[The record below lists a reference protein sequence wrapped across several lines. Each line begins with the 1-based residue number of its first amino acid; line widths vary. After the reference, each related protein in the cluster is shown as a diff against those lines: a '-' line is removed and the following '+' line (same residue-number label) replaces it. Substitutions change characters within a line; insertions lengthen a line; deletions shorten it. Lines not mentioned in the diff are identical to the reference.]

1 VASLADSLI
10 GTWRLERWEIEYEDG
25 RPPECPLG
33 ADAEG
38 FLMYTPDGHVS
49 ATLARRGRPPL
60 AAHDDGARARAFE
73 AYFGYAGRYEV
84 RDGAVVHH
92 IALAPDPA
100 LTGATTLRNAV
111 LDGDRLTLS
120 GPDFSATSPRSHRI
134 LWRRAVAR

>member
-1 VASLADSLI
+1 MTPLATALI
-10 GTWRLERWEIEYEDG
+10 GTWRLERWELVYDDG

-38 FLMYTPDGHVS
+38 FLIYTADGHVS
-49 ATLARRGRPPL
+49 ATLARRSRPRL
-60 AAHDDGARARAFE
+60 ADDDGAKARAYE

-92 IALAPDPA
+92 IAIAPDPA

-120 GPDFSATSPRSHRI
+120 GPDFAAGSPRSHRI
-134 LWRRAVAR
+134 LWRRAAR

>member
-1 VASLADSLI
+1 VTPLATALI
-10 GTWRLERWEIEYEDG
+10 GTWRLERWELVYDDG

-38 FLMYTPDGHVS
+38 FLIYTADGHVS
-49 ATLARRGRPPL
+49 ATLARRSRPRL
-60 AAHDDGARARAFE
+60 ADDDGAKARAYE

-92 IALAPDPA
+92 IAIAPDPA

-120 GPDFSATSPRSHRI
+120 GPDFAAGSPRSHRI
-134 LWRRAVAR
+134 LWRRAAG